1 MQLANLDISL
11 PVMEQVPRNTVLSQE
26 TLNKL
31 LQPQTKR
38 LRQLSGVSI
47 RTDGQQNTSATLLQV
62 EVGYFFL
69 ER

>member
-47 RTDGQQNTSATLLQV
+47 STDGQQNTSATLLQV